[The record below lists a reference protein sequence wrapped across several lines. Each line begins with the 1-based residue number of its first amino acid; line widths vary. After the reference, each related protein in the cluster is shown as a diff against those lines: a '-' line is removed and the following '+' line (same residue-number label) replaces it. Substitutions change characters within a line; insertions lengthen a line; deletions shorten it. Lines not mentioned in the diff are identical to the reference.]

1 MVLFGV
7 APALHFSRVS
17 ILIFVTS
24 IFICDGRSAAAS
36 ELAMHR
42 IHFTAG
48 YRAGIYPALPSLN
61 HYASDEWLAGC
72 AVCKQRLLVGCTFV
86 TAATA
91 VTAAASNASN
101 IEPRPWPR
109 PTRLSCMLWHAYF
122 ALLGPL
128 LSLGNTLVMSWVRSV
143 V

>member
-1 MVLFGV
+1 VVLFGV

-42 IHFTAG
+42 IHFTG
-48 YRAGIYPALPSLN
+48 HRAGIYPALPSLN

-91 VTAAASNASN
+91 VAAAASNAST
-101 IEPRPWPR
+101 IEPR